1 MIQAL
6 IRARVIQ
13 RAEFLYIGADLN
25 KIEKVEQ
32 FILNGYS
39 ATVQRH
45 FNVGMPLTYLARHF
59 PKRFRIFPFAKK
71 QDTVHAE
78 IVGNQPVYNLRG
90 KFFADVL
97 TEKR

>member
-6 IRARVIQ
+6 IRARIIQ

-25 KIEKVEQ
+25 KIEKVEK

-39 ATVQRH
+39 ATVQCR
-45 FNVGMPLTYLARHF
+45 FNVGMCLTYAAGYALQ
-59 PKRFRIFPFAKK
+59 RIGVRSFAQK
-71 QDTVHAE
+71 QHAIHAE